1 MRQVAR
7 PDERLRVAAVQV
19 DAFQV
24 QPTAERLRSELATR
38 YTPVSVA
45 AYDSPNGLF
54 YRVRVGRL
62 SSEAAARK
70 LADQLESSERLDTF
84 VVRLDD

>member
-1 MRQVAR
+1 MQQGRLHRGRRAK
-7 PDERLRVAAVQV
+7 PDPADE
-19 DAFQV
+19 
-24 QPTAERLRSELATR
+24 PIRSDRATR

-45 AYDSPNGLF
+45 TYDSPNGLF

-70 LADQLESSERLDTF
+70 LADQLESGEKLDTF